1 MAKTGG
7 KPGSESLSSLFDEFK
22 NDGAAWLAA
31 EQALLQARVQSGAR
45 RIELAAIM
53 IIGALMVTVAGTI
66 TLANV
71 LVELMAPSLGPVTAG
86 LIVGLALLLAGALLI
101 IWVKSLLRPTAMTGR
116 TQASAKLIWSALNEP
131 N

>member
-1 MAKTGG
+1 MAKTDG
-7 KPGSESLSSLFDEFK
+7 KPGGESLSSLFDEFK

-53 IIGALMVTVAGTI
+53 IIGALMVTIAGTI

-71 LVELMAPSLGPVTAG
+71 LVGLLAPSLGPITAG
-86 LIVGLALLLAGALLI
+86 LAVGLALLLAGALLI
-101 IWVKSLLRPTAMTGR
+101 VWVKSLLRPTVMTGR